1 MCYLGIDV
9 GKKWHEAALL
19 SEGDEILWRLR
30 FRSNRSGL
38 ERLVER
44 LEGVGAADLQVGLE
58 ATGVYWITLHRWL
71 LGHGIVQIRVLNPLQ
86 TRAFRNANLR
96 GSKTDRADAVSI
108 ARLIRWAGRTLSTH
122 GVPEARRAAAREI
135 SRLRSEMTRLRA
147 QQLIKLDSVLERLFP
162 EFRQVFSHLGTKSAQ
177 AVLAR
182 WPTPRLLGR
191 TCAAEITAVLEQARR
206 RRVSPAVA
214 EDLLRRAA
222 ESVGI
227 EDPLDASAAAIQ
239 ALVAH
244 VQHLEEQIQHLGE
257 RLDALLEPDAALE
270 ALLRSIPGIGA
281 ETMRTWLA
289 EALPVEQFGGKDGAE
304 KLVATIGIDAQPRD
318 RESGQSVG
326 KVKMSKRGN
335 RHLRRAI
342 LLAAR
347 TASRTDPQFRSMLH
361 RQLARGKHYN
371 VAVSHVAR
379 KMVHVIYSVLKNR
392 RPYELPSEYRLGIPE
407 PVLTTAGA

>member
-1 MCYLGIDV
+1 MYYLGIDV

-19 SEGDEILWRLR
+19 NEADEILWRLR

-38 ERLVER
+38 ESLAER
-44 LEGVGAADLQVGLE
+44 LGTVDAADLRVGLE

-71 LGHGIVQIRVLNPLQ
+71 LGHGIREVLVLNPLQ

-96 GSKTDRADAVSI
+96 GSKTDRIDAVSI

-122 GVPEARRAAAREI
+122 VVPEERRAAAREL
-135 SRLRSEMTRLRA
+135 SRVRAEMIRLRA
-147 QQLIKLDSVLERLFP
+147 EQLIKLDSVLERIFP
-162 EFRQVFSHLGTKSAQ
+162 EFRQIFSSLSTKSAQ

-191 TCAAEITAVLEQARR
+191 TSAAEITEVLQQARG
-206 RRVSPAVA
+206 RRVSPEVA
-214 EDLLRRAA
+214 RELLRQAA
-222 ESVGI
+222 ESVGVD
-227 EDPLDASAAAIQ
+227 DPLDASAAAIQ

-244 VQHLEEQIQHLGE
+244 VGHLEEQIEALGE

-281 ETMRTWLA
+281 ETARTWLA
-289 EALPVEQFGGKDGAE
+289 EALPIEQFQGKDGAQ
-304 KLVATIGIDAQPRD
+304 KLVAVVGIDAQPR
-318 RESGQSVG
+318 ESGQSAG

-379 KMVHVIYSVLKNR
+379 KMVHVIYSVLKNG
-392 RPYELPSEYRLGIPE
+392 RPYELPSEYRLGVIE
-407 PVLTTAGA
+407 PQLNASGA